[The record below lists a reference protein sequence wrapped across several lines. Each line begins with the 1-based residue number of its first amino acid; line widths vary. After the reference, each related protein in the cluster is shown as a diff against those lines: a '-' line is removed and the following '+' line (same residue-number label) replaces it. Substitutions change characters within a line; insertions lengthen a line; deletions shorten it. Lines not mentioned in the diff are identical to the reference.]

1 MLVNKVI
8 NTLDKNLLLLN
19 CKALVPKGVSFLFCL
34 NKTINAS
41 RNSYTRTLILLAT
54 LE

>member
-1 MLVNKVI
+1 M
-8 NTLDKNLLLLN
+8 LDKNLLLLDY
-19 CKALVPKGVSFLFCL
+19 KALVPKGVSFLFCL
-34 NKTINAS
+34 SKTINVS